1 VKDSARLDPSAVFA
15 FSLSCPPDERRHPH
29 HNMLLEGPE
38 ASTGAVLRLLVPRL
52 CEPVVWKRGGEPFAR
67 PTGEIGTL
75 ILEDASNLDRDGQ
88 AQLLQWL
95 DDVNPRPRIVCTTA
109 RPLFGLVESGLF
121 DVDLYY
127 RLNVML
133 LHVDMRHQARL
144 RLDATAS
151 EAVADRPNRSGL
163 RAQRS
168 AGSRL

>member
-1 VKDSARLDPSAVFA
+1 VKDSARLDPSALLA
-15 FSLSCPPDERRHPH
+15 FSLRCPPDERRHPH

-38 ASTGAVLRLLVPRL
+38 AATGAVLRLLVPRL
-52 CEPVVWKRGGEPFAR
+52 CEPVVWTRRGEPFAR
-67 PTGEIGTL
+67 PAGEIGTL

-88 AQLLQWL
+88 RQLLQWL

-109 RPLFGLVESGLF
+109 RPLFGLVASGLF

-133 LHVDMRHQARL
+133 LHVDIRHQAGL
-144 RLDATAS
+144 RPDATAS
-151 EAVADRPNRSGL
+151 EAVADRLNRSGR

-168 AGSRL
+168 AGGRR

>member
-1 VKDSARLDPSAVFA
+1 VKDSARLDPSALFA
-15 FSLSCPPDERRHPH
+15 FSLSCPPDERRYPP

-52 CEPVVWKRGGEPFAR
+52 CKPVVWKRGGEPFAR

-88 AQLLQWL
+88 AQLLRWL

-109 RPLFGLVESGLF
+109 RPLFGLVGSGLF
-121 DVDLYY
+121 DVGLYC

-144 RLDATAS
+144 RPNATAS